1 MNLDA
6 AKNIMLPWPPTSEQ
20 KFAGYLLP
28 ETISDNTCASFHSWR
43 WVFTEIKTPDPELNS
58 ASLAEFS

>member
-1 MNLDA
+1 MA
-6 AKNIMLPWPPTSEQ
+6 ANFRKINRR
-20 KFAGYLLP
+20 LP